1 MTQTIETVKE
11 NIWTEEAYIEWI
23 RPYVQAMGQMMGRI
37 EQLEK
42 VMALSSEE
50 PLHHVK
56 SRIKTRESIAGK
68 LIEKGLSVTA
78 ENAERYLKDIAGIRL
93 VFYFESDLRR
103 MAALLKQNSS
113 HTLLKEKDYIECP
126 KESGYRSLHLIFEVA
141 VQRGRQLLLLPVEI
155 QLRTVGMDFWAG
167 MEHRLC
173 YKRGGVRTAHRGR
186 IMEDFAGCARL
197 LAALERKIEK
207 YARDSS
213 ADRAAGEGD
222 IAILLSSCYNRS
234 QESAQDKILHPQ
246 FAGKIKEGENSY
258 VSGNRQISALRQ
270 GRHAE

>member
-78 ENAERYLKDIAGIRL
+78 DNAEGYLKDIAGIRL

-103 MAALLKQNSS
+103 MAALLKQNSGYA
-113 HTLLKEKDYIECP
+113 LLKEKDYIECP

-173 YKRGGVRTAHRGR
+173 YKRGGAGLWRTLPAVPDCWPPGKGRSRNMPGTAAQTAPPERETLPFSFHRATIGPRNQRR
-186 IMEDFAGCARL
+186 IKFCTHSLRAR
-197 LAALERKIEK
+197 
-207 YARDSS
+207 
-213 ADRAAGEGD
+213 
-222 IAILLSSCYNRS
+222 
-234 QESAQDKILHPQ
+234 
-246 FAGKIKEGENSY
+246 
-258 VSGNRQISALRQ
+258 
-270 GRHAE
+270 